1 MEHLMQ
7 IWTIFKTEI
16 VPVLIAA
23 STAILPI
30 IYTILKAK
38 LTGIKL
44 ENETLA
50 QTIGENSKT
59 LRENAKMRDELD
71 GISEKNKQL
80 QTEIKT
86 IAEMIYTVFSNSNLS
101 ADKKS
106 KLADL
111 YALVVNEDTEKIID
125 DLRKEVSV
133 WQEAYKQ
140 MEESVNEKNNEV
152 EEEILTKSTM
162 VRS

>member
-59 LRENAKMRDELD
+59 LRENAKMRDELE

-111 YALVVNEDTEKIID
+111 YSLVVNEDTEKIID

-140 MEESVNEKNNEV
+140 IEESMNEKNNEV

>member
-50 QTIGENSKT
+50 ETIGENSKT
-59 LRENAKMRDELD
+59 LRENAKMRDELE

-86 IAEMIYTVFSNSNLS
+86 IAEMIYTIFSNSNLS

-111 YALVVNEDTEKIID
+111 YSLVVNEDTEKIID

-140 MEESVNEKNNEV
+140 SEESMNEKNNEV

>member
-50 QTIGENSKT
+50 ETIGENSKT
-59 LRENAKMRDELD
+59 LRENAKMRDELE

-133 WQEAYKQ
+133 CFPA
-140 MEESVNEKNNEV
+140 
-152 EEEILTKSTM
+152 
-162 VRS
+162 

>member
-16 VPVLIAA
+16 VPVLITA

-50 QTIGENSKT
+50 ETIGENSKT
-59 LRENAKMRDELD
+59 LRENAKMRDELE

-111 YALVVNEDTEKIID
+111 YSLVVNEDTEKIID

-140 MEESVNEKNNEV
+140 IEESMNEKNNEV

>member
-23 STAILPI
+23 STAILPV

-133 WQEAYKQ
+133 WQEAYKKI
-140 MEESVNEKNNEV
+140 EESMNEKNDEV

>member
-59 LRENAKMRDELD
+59 LRENTKMRDELD

-133 WQEAYKQ
+133 WQEADKKI
-140 MEESVNEKNNEV
+140 EESMNEKNNEV

>member
-7 IWTIFKTEI
+7 IWTIFKTEV

-59 LRENAKMRDELD
+59 LRENAKMRDELE
-71 GISEKNKQL
+71 GISDKNKQL

-86 IAEMIYTVFSNSNLS
+86 IAEMIYTIFSNSNLS

-111 YALVVNEDTEKIID
+111 YSLVVNEDTEKIID

-140 MEESVNEKNNEV
+140 IEESMNEKNNEV

>member
-111 YALVVNEDTEKIID
+111 YALVVNEDTQKIID

-133 WQEAYKQ
+133 WQEAYRQ
-140 MEESVNEKNNEV
+140 IEESMNEKNDEV

>member
-59 LRENAKMRDELD
+59 LRENAKMRDELE

-111 YALVVNEDTEKIID
+111 YALVVNEDTQKIID

-133 WQEAYKQ
+133 WQEAYRQ
-140 MEESVNEKNNEV
+140 IEESMNEKNEEV

>member
-59 LRENAKMRDELD
+59 LRENVKMRDELE

-86 IAEMIYTVFSNSNLS
+86 IADMIYTVFSNSNLS

-111 YALVVNEDTEKIID
+111 YSLVVNEDTQKIID

-140 MEESVNEKNNEV
+140 MEESMNEKNNEV

>member
-23 STAILPI
+23 STAILPV

-86 IAEMIYTVFSNSNLS
+86 IAEMIYTIFSNSNLS

-111 YALVVNEDTEKIID
+111 YSLVVNEDTEKIID

-133 WQEAYKQ
+133 WQEAYKKI
-140 MEESVNEKNNEV
+140 EESMNEKNNEV

>member
-1 MEHLMQ
+1 MQ

-50 QTIGENSKT
+50 ETIGENSKT
-59 LRENAKMRDELD
+59 LRENAKMRDELE

-111 YALVVNEDTEKIID
+111 YALVVNEDTQKIID

-133 WQEAYKQ
+133 WQEAYRQ
-140 MEESVNEKNNEV
+140 IEESMNEKNEEV

>member
-50 QTIGENSKT
+50 ETIGENSKT
-59 LRENAKMRDELD
+59 LRENAKMRDELE

-133 WQEAYKQ
+133 WQEAYKKI
-140 MEESVNEKNNEV
+140 EESMNEKNNEV

>member
-44 ENETLA
+44 ENDTLA

-59 LRENAKMRDELD
+59 LRENTKMRDELE

-111 YALVVNEDTEKIID
+111 YSLVVNEDTEKIID

-133 WQEAYKQ
+133 WQEAYKKI
-140 MEESVNEKNNEV
+140 EESVNEKNNEV

>member
-59 LRENAKMRDELD
+59 LRENAKMRDELE

-111 YALVVNEDTEKIID
+111 YALVVNEDTQKIID
-125 DLRKEVSV
+125 DLQKEVSV

-140 MEESVNEKNNEV
+140 IEESMNEKNNNV

>member
-16 VPVLIAA
+16 VPVLITA

-50 QTIGENSKT
+50 ETIGENSKT
-59 LRENAKMRDELD
+59 LRENAKMRDELE

-86 IAEMIYTVFSNSNLS
+86 IAEMIYTIFSNSNLS

-111 YALVVNEDTEKIID
+111 YSLVVNEDTEKIID

-133 WQEAYKQ
+133 WQEAYKKI
-140 MEESVNEKNNEV
+140 EESMNEKNDEV

>member
-7 IWTIFKTEI
+7 IWTIFKTEV

-59 LRENAKMRDELD
+59 LRENVKMRDELE

-86 IAEMIYTVFSNSNLS
+86 IAEMIYTIFSNSNLS

-140 MEESVNEKNNEV
+140 IEESMNEKNNEV

>member
-1 MEHLMQ
+1 MEYLMQ

-59 LRENAKMRDELD
+59 LRENTKMRDELD

-86 IAEMIYTVFSNSNLS
+86 IAEMIYTIFSNSNLS

-111 YALVVNEDTEKIID
+111 YSLVVNEDTEKIID

-140 MEESVNEKNNEV
+140 IEESMNEKNNEV

>member
-16 VPVLIAA
+16 VPALIAA

-50 QTIGENSKT
+50 ETIGENSKT
-59 LRENAKMRDELD
+59 LRENAKMRDELE

>member
-59 LRENAKMRDELD
+59 LRENAKMRDEVE
-71 GISEKNKQL
+71 GITEKNKQL

-140 MEESVNEKNNEV
+140 IEESMNEKNNEV

>member
-23 STAILPI
+23 STAILPV

-59 LRENAKMRDELD
+59 LRENAKMRDELE

-86 IAEMIYTVFSNSNLS
+86 IAEMIYTIFSNSNLS

-140 MEESVNEKNNEV
+140 MEESMNEKNNEV

>member
-133 WQEAYKQ
+133 WQEAYKKI
-140 MEESVNEKNNEV
+140 EESMNEKNNEV
-152 EEEILTKSTM
+152 EKEILTKSTM

>member
-59 LRENAKMRDELD
+59 LRDNTKMRDELE

-111 YALVVNEDTEKIID
+111 YSLVVNEDTEKIID

-140 MEESVNEKNNEV
+140 IEESMNEKNNEV

>member
-86 IAEMIYTVFSNSNLS
+86 VAEMIYTVFSNSNLS

-133 WQEAYKQ
+133 WQEAYKKI
-140 MEESVNEKNNEV
+140 EESMNEKNNEV

>member
-111 YALVVNEDTEKIID
+111 YSLVVNEDTEKIID

-140 MEESVNEKNNEV
+140 IEESMNEKNNEV

>member
-1 MEHLMQ
+1 MEYLMQ

-59 LRENAKMRDELD
+59 LRENAKMRDELE

-111 YALVVNEDTEKIID
+111 YALVVNEDTQKIID

-133 WQEAYKQ
+133 WQEAYRQ
-140 MEESVNEKNNEV
+140 MEESMNEKNDEV

>member
-50 QTIGENSKT
+50 ETIGENSKT

-140 MEESVNEKNNEV
+140 IEESMNEKNNEV

>member
-59 LRENAKMRDELD
+59 LRENVKMRDELE

-140 MEESVNEKNNEV
+140 MEESMNEKNNEV

>member
-7 IWTIFKTEI
+7 IWTIFKTEV

-23 STAILPI
+23 STAILPV

-38 LTGIKL
+38 LTGIKV

-59 LRENAKMRDELD
+59 LRENAKMRDELE

-111 YALVVNEDTEKIID
+111 YSLVVNEDTEKIID

-140 MEESVNEKNNEV
+140 IEESMNEKNNEV

>member
-59 LRENAKMRDELD
+59 LRENVKMRDELE

-111 YALVVNEDTEKIID
+111 YALVVNEDTQKIID

-133 WQEAYKQ
+133 WQEAYRQ
-140 MEESVNEKNNEV
+140 IEESMNEKNEEV

>member
-50 QTIGENSKT
+50 ETIGENSKT
-59 LRENAKMRDELD
+59 LRENAKMRDELE
-71 GISEKNKQL
+71 GISEKN
-80 QTEIKT
+80 T
-86 IAEMIYTVFSNSNLS
+86 S
-101 ADKKS
+101 AGH
-106 KLADL
+106 
-111 YALVVNEDTEKIID
+111 ET
-125 DLRKEVSV
+125 R
-133 WQEAYKQ
+133 
-140 MEESVNEKNNEV
+140 
-152 EEEILTKSTM
+152 
-162 VRS
+162 

>member
-140 MEESVNEKNNEV
+140 MEESMNEKNNEV

>member
-59 LRENAKMRDELD
+59 LRENAKMRDELE

-111 YALVVNEDTEKIID
+111 YSLVVNEDTEKIID

-133 WQEAYKQ
+133 WQEAYKKI
-140 MEESVNEKNNEV
+140 EESMNEKNNEV

>member
-16 VPVLIAA
+16 VPVLITA

-50 QTIGENSKT
+50 ETIGENSKT
-59 LRENAKMRDELD
+59 LRENAKMRDELE

-111 YALVVNEDTEKIID
+111 YALVVNEDTQKIID

-133 WQEAYKQ
+133 WQEAYRQ
-140 MEESVNEKNNEV
+140 IEESMNEKNDEV

>member
-86 IAEMIYTVFSNSNLS
+86 IAEMIYTIFSNSNLS

-111 YALVVNEDTEKIID
+111 YALVVNEDTQKIID

-140 MEESVNEKNNEV
+140 IEESMNEKNNEV

>member
-7 IWTIFKTEI
+7 IWTIFKTEV

-59 LRENAKMRDELD
+59 LRENAKMRDELE

-86 IAEMIYTVFSNSNLS
+86 IAEMIYTIFSNSNLS

-111 YALVVNEDTEKIID
+111 YSLVVNEDTEKIID

-133 WQEAYKQ
+133 WQEAYRQ
-140 MEESVNEKNNEV
+140 IEESMNEKNEEV

>member
-16 VPVLIAA
+16 VPVLITA

-59 LRENAKMRDELD
+59 LRENTKMRDELE

-86 IAEMIYTVFSNSNLS
+86 IAEMIYTIFSNSNLS

>member
-44 ENETLA
+44 ENDTLA

-59 LRENAKMRDELD
+59 LRENVKMRDELE

-111 YALVVNEDTEKIID
+111 YALVVNEDTQKIID

-133 WQEAYKQ
+133 WQEAYRQ
-140 MEESVNEKNNEV
+140 IEESMNEKNEEV

>member
-59 LRENAKMRDELD
+59 LRENTKMRDELD

-133 WQEAYKQ
+133 WQEAYKKI
-140 MEESVNEKNNEV
+140 EESMNEKNKEV
-152 EEEILTKSTM
+152 EEEIVTKSTM

>member
-1 MEHLMQ
+1 MEHLIQ

-59 LRENAKMRDELD
+59 LRENVKMRDELE

-140 MEESVNEKNNEV
+140 IEESMNEKNNEV